1 MRLKKYS
8 TKTMICISLCIILFL
23 FWGNK
28 KQGYFIDEI
37 YSFGISN
44 SEYGPFINDY
54 AKDHNYRLSKAD
66 FSNYLT
72 VSESTR
78 FNYSNIFKNTS
89 IDNGAPFYYMLLQS
103 VCSLNVGVFNK
114 WMGLSINLVFYLLSL
129 LLIWKIT
136 FYTYNNKEYATAAL
150 LLFGLS
156 TTMISIAMMVR
167 LYMLFVFE
175 SLLLVWLFLPT
186 LKNKPEVWRIIL
198 ILITTFLGLTTH
210 YLFLNLIV
218 SIVLFGFVQLV
229 LNKFKKKHFS
239 INHIVLYGTILL
251 VTVITLL
258 FLTPFPKQ
266 FMSNDHIDN
275 GITMVNN
282 VLNPSSWFM
291 KGVKYGYAMCIGMPA
306 AVILC
311 IILLLK
317 KIHQRIKQKHIAL
330 DDSTIFLL
338 LIITVVS
345 ITTIISAPH
354 VSFRYI
360 ANVVSLIAIPASKE
374 LIEST
379 KKNEYLRYFA
389 FSIIILISFV
399 IKPQFVYSESASNTA
414 SLTPYANSICVFQCK
429 DPLNHR
435 NLTWHLPYLS
445 LMKESLIA
453 GPDTESQ
460 VNEFIIDNN
469 TPNHLIVYS
478 ESLCNI
484 EGYHPAVHLFDWIEC
499 EVWRFDKQ

>member
-1 MRLKKYS
+1 M
-8 TKTMICISLCIILFL
+8 CIISFV
-23 FWGNK
+23 FWGVK

-54 AKDHNYRLSKAD
+54 AKDNNYRLSKTD
-66 FSNYLT
+66 IENYLT

-78 FNYSNIFKNTS
+78 FNYSNVYKNTS
-89 IDNGAPFYYMLLQS
+89 IDNGVPIYYMLLHS
-103 VCSLNVGVFNK
+103 VCSLYVGDFNK
-114 WMGLSINLVFYLLSL
+114 WTGLSINFIIYLLSL
-129 LLIWKIT
+129 LLIWKIAL
-136 FYTYNNKEYATAAL
+136 YIYNNKEYAYAAL

-156 TTMISIAMMVR
+156 TTIISMTLMIR
-167 LYMLFVFE
+167 LYMLYIFE
-175 SLLLVWLFLPT
+175 TLLLVWLFLPT
-186 LKNKPEVWRIIL
+186 LKNKPEAWRIIL
-198 ILITTFLGLTTH
+198 ILITAFVGLTTH
-210 YLFLNLIV
+210 YLFLNLIA
-218 SIVLFGFVQLV
+218 SIVLFGFIQFLV
-229 LNKFKKKHFS
+229 NRFRKKQFS
-239 INHIVLYGTILL
+239 TNHLVLYGTII
-251 VTVITLL
+251 VMTAITLL
-258 FLTPFPKQ
+258 YFTPFAQQ
-266 FMSNDHIDN
+266 FTSNERMEN
-275 GITMVNN
+275 GITMLNN

-311 IILLLK
+311 VIFLLK

-330 DDSTIFLL
+330 DDSTIFFI

-453 GPDTESQ
+453 GPNTESQ

-478 ESLCNI
+478 ESLCDI
-484 EGYHPAVHLFDWIEC
+484 EGYYPAAHLFDWIEC
-499 EVWRFDKQ
+499 EVWRFDRQ